1 MNSRAILATVSA
13 AATLYAAPFA
23 ASPPAAA
30 FVAAAAADSH
40 HYSVSARIRPF
51 LFWISSDDVGD
62 AVIVKRSEAQAVRY
76 SLLIGSDPERAPRR
90 INRWGYLDEERRGD
104 QAFLLGLM
112 TESDENSVEEAE
124 SAIQKRAGQRTFNI
138 IHSTVA
144 GGEARST
151 VTSIAAPA
159 DYSYRN
165 VDAILDLA
173 RRDSREGE
181 TRMKRLPPGTRP
193 GFLVT
198 LAEVIHGQVTQW
210 QTLHRVTASDP
221 VTYVYHGHL
230 YQLTIVNTRALPSVR
245 VGTAMYEHVISSR
258 FEIRNTD
265 DGTLTPFSM
274 TFGAEGP
281 LAETLLEASYRP
293 RWWIEVQ
300 LALDDTT
307 PGPAVAGGL
316 NP

>member
-1 MNSRAILATVSA
+1 MSWRAIVATVSA
-13 AATLYAAPFA
+13 AAALHAAPFA
-23 ASPPAAA
+23 AAPPAGFAKA
-30 FVAAAAADSH
+30 VAADCH

-62 AVIVKRSEAQAVRY
+62 AVVVKRSESQAVRY
-76 SLLIGSDPERAPRR
+76 SLLIGSDPDRAPRR
-90 INRWGYLDEERRGD
+90 INRWGYIDEERRGD
-104 QAFLLGLM
+104 EAFLLGLM
-112 TESDENSVEEAE
+112 TESDEDSVEEAE

-138 IHSTVA
+138 IRSTVV
-144 GGEARST
+144 GREARST

-165 VDAILDLA
+165 VDAVLALA
-173 RRDSREGE
+173 RRDSHEGE
-181 TRMKRLPPGTRP
+181 TRMKQLPPGTRP

-210 QTLHRVTASDP
+210 QTQHRVTASDP

-230 YQLTIVNTRALPSVR
+230 YQLVTSSTRALAIVR
-245 VGTAMYEHVISSR
+245 VGTAMYEHAISSR

-274 TFGAEGP
+274 TFAAEGS
-281 LAETLLEASYRP
+281 LAETLLAASYRP
-293 RWWIEVQ
+293 RWWLEVQ

-307 PGPAVAGGL
+307 AGPAVTGGL